1 MTLIT
6 HLRTETLENPI
17 GIDFLP
23 PRLSWQMQ
31 STRKGAKQVAYQ
43 IIATLLPPGERGRG
57 KGGGWDSGRVES
69 NQSTHIPYGGELRSR
84 DRITWTARVWDE
96 TGAMTESAPA
106 FFEMGLLHPS
116 DWQAKWIEG
125 TLAGGVYTSVPCP
138 YLRKEFPVSSSV
150 YPLQQSVDNIRAS
163 ASQSAE
169 ESVHP
174 LQTSASNIRAS
185 ASLSV
190 EESVH
195 PLTARLYI
203 TALGLYEASLN
214 GQRVGADL
222 FNPGWTDYNQRIHY
236 QAYDVTS
243 LLKPGANA
251 IGVLLGDGWYCG
263 HVAWLGR
270 QRYGDRPKLLAQL
283 DITYNDGSV
292 QTIVSDETWKQ
303 DYGAL
308 LSSDMLMGEA
318 YDTRR
323 EVLGWDMPGFD
334 ETGWSEVR
342 LAESPTGKLTAAC
355 VNPVRATQE
364 IHPIS
369 LTRVDEWPNPRWVFD
384 LGQNMVGHVRLKVRG
399 KPGQTLTI
407 RHAEALVENAPL
419 NPDGLLYTIALRAA
433 KATDHYTCKGE
444 GEEVW
449 EPRFTFHGFRY
460 VEVKG
465 CDGIPPLDM
474 VTGIVVHSDLPFT
487 GTFECAEPLLNRLQ
501 QNIQWSQR
509 GNFVSIPTDCPQR
522 DERLGWT
529 GDIQA
534 FAPAAIFNMDVSA
547 FLADWLRELALSQ
560 WEDGAIPRV
569 APDPDTGRDEGGPAW
584 ADALLIVPW
593 ALYQAYGD
601 KSILAEL
608 YPAFE
613 RFIGWLMAH
622 SPECIRAAQGWQGY
636 GDWLSFAE
644 TPKNLIGTAYF
655 AHSVDLMSRV
665 ADVLEKKDDAAK
677 YRTLF
682 EQIRSAFQQR
692 FILPGGLLLNNT
704 QTAYT
709 LALQFNLLPDDMRA
723 AAVENLSRA
732 VRDNQDRLTTGF
744 VGTPYLLFA
753 LSENGHLD
761 TAYDLLLQKEFPSW
775 LYPVTQGATTIWE
788 RWDGWRHDRGF
799 QSWSMNSF
807 NHYAYGAVGNWMYQ
821 VVAGIRP
828 DPAHPGFQHF
838 ILAPKPGGGL
848 THARAEYDS
857 AYGKIISDWKIEGDE
872 FIWKFTIPANSS
884 ADIVVRDT
892 ISHYEAGEYEIRTQL
907 K

>member
-1 MTLIT
+1 
-6 HLRTETLENPI
+6 
-17 GIDFLP
+17 
-23 PRLSWQMQ
+23 MQ
-31 STRKGAKQVAYQ
+31 SPRQGAKQIGYQ
-43 IIATLLPPGERGRG
+43 VVGRIANSPH
-57 KGGGWDSGRVES
+57 WDSGRVES
-69 NQSTHIPYGGELRSR
+69 NQSTHIPYGGELHSR
-84 DRITWTARVWDE
+84 DRITWTVRVWDE
-96 TGAMTESAPA
+96 TGATTESTPA

-116 DWQAKWIEG
+116 DWQAKWIVG
-125 TLAGGVYTSVPCP
+125 MLAGGVYTSVPCP
-138 YLRKEFPVSSSV
+138 YLRKEFTLSSSV
-150 YPLQQSVDNIRAS
+150 YPRQQSIENIRAS
-163 ASQSAE
+163 DS
-169 ESVHP
+169 
-174 LQTSASNIRAS
+174 R
-185 ASLSV
+185 SV
-190 EESVH
+190 EKSVNPLKS

-203 TALGLYEASLN
+203 TALGLYEASIN

-222 FNPGWTDYNQRIHY
+222 FNPGWTDYDQRIHY
-236 QAYDVTS
+236 QAYHVTS
-243 LLKPGANA
+243 LLKPSANA
-251 IGVLLGDGWYCG
+251 IGVILGDGWYCG

-283 DITYNDGSV
+283 EITYADGTV
-292 QTIVSDETWKQ
+292 QTIVSDEAWVHN
-303 DYGAL
+303 YGAL

-318 YDTRR
+318 YDARR
-323 EVLGWDMPGFD
+323 EVTGWDMPGLD
-334 ETGWSEVR
+334 ETGWSGVR
-342 LAESPTGKLTAAC
+342 IAESPKAKLSAAC

-369 LTRVDEWPNPRWVFD
+369 LTRVDEWPNSRWVFD

-419 NPDGLLYTIALRAA
+419 NPDGLLYTVALRAA
-433 KATDHYTCKGE
+433 KATDHYTCTGV

-465 CDGIPPLDM
+465 CDDIPPLDM

-487 GTFECAEPLLNRLQ
+487 GRFECSEPLLNRLQ

-601 KSILAEL
+601 TSILAEL

-613 RFIGWLMAH
+613 KFIAWLAAH
-622 SPECIRAAQGWQGY
+622 SPECIRAARGWQGY

-665 ADVLEKKDDAAK
+665 AEVLEKKEDAAK
-677 YRTLF
+677 YQTLF

-704 QTAYT
+704 QTAYA

-723 AAVENLSRA
+723 AAAENLSRA
-732 VRDNQDRLTTGF
+732 VHDNQDRLTTGF

-761 TAYDLLLQKEFPSW
+761 TAYALLMQKDFPSW

-821 VVAGIRP
+821 VVAGIRS
-828 DPAHPGFQHF
+828 DPEHPGFQHF
-838 ILAPKPGGGL
+838 ILAPKPDGGL
-848 THARAEYDS
+848 TYARAEYDS

-872 FIWKFTIPANSS
+872 FIWKFTIPANTS
-884 ADIVVRDT
+884 ADVVVRDGPIGR
-892 ISHYEAGEYEIRTQL
+892 ISHYEAGEYEIKT
-907 K
+907 KAK

>member
-1 MTLIT
+1 MTIIT
-6 HLRTETLENPI
+6 HLRTETLEHPI
-17 GIDFLP
+17 GIDFVP

-31 STRKGAKQVAYQ
+31 SPRQGAKQIAYQ
-43 IIATLLPPGERGRG
+43 VVGRIVEDPA
-57 KGGGWDSGRVES
+57 GGGGNSPHWDSGRVES
-69 NQSTHIPYGGELRSR
+69 NQSTHIPYGGALHSR
-84 DRITWTARVWDE
+84 DRITWTVRVWDG
-96 TGAMTESAPA
+96 TGAMIESAPA

-125 TLAGGVYTSVPCP
+125 TLAGGPYTSVPCP
-138 YLRKEFPVSSSV
+138 YLRKEFTISSSV
-150 YPLQQSVDNIRAS
+150 SAEDIRAS
-163 ASQSAE
+163 DSQS
-169 ESVHP
+169 
-174 LQTSASNIRAS
+174 
-185 ASLSV
+185 V
-190 EESVH
+190 EKSVH

-236 QAYDVTS
+236 HTYDVTS

-251 IGVLLGDGWYCG
+251 IGVILGDGWYCG

-283 DITYNDGSV
+283 EITYADGSL
-292 QTIVSDETWKQ
+292 QTIVSDETWVHN
-303 DYGAL
+303 YGAL

-318 YDTRR
+318 YDARR
-323 EVLGWDMPGFD
+323 ETLGWDTAGFD
-334 ETGWSEVR
+334 EARWSLVR
-342 LAESPTGKLTAAC
+342 IAESPKAKLSAAC
-355 VNPVRATQE
+355 VTPVRATQE

-369 LTRVDEWPNPRWVFD
+369 LTRVDEWPNSRWVFD
-384 LGQNMVGHVRLKVRG
+384 LGQNMVGHVRLKVRS
-399 KPGQTLTI
+399 KSGQTLTI

-433 KATDHYTCKGE
+433 KATDHYTCAGE

-465 CDGIPPLDM
+465 CDDTPPLDM

-487 GTFECAEPLLNRLQ
+487 GRFECSEPLLNRLQ

-560 WEDGAIPRV
+560 WDDGAIPKV
-569 APDPDTGRDEGGPAW
+569 APDPIIGTEDGGPAW

-613 RFIGWLMAH
+613 KFIAWLVAH
-622 SPECIRAAQGWQGY
+622 SPACIRAAQGWQGH

-644 TPKNLIGTAYF
+644 TPKHLIGTAYF
-655 AHSVDLMSRV
+655 AHSVDLMSRI
-665 ADVLEKKDDAAK
+665 AEVLDKKDDAAK

-692 FILPGGLLLNNT
+692 FILPGGLLLSNT
-704 QTAYT
+704 QTAYA

-723 AAVENLSRA
+723 AAAENLSRA

-761 TAYDLLLQKEFPSW
+761 TAYDLLLQKDFPSW

-828 DPAHPGFQHF
+828 DPEHPGFQNF
-838 ILAPKPGGGL
+838 ILAPQPGGGL

-872 FIWKFTIPANSS
+872 FIWKFTIPANTS
-884 ADIVVRDT
+884 ADVVTQDAVLRF
-892 ISHYEAGEYEIRTQL
+892 EAGEYEIKT
-907 K
+907 KAK